1 MPIDYKKTR
10 EFVEKGIDPYI
21 QPIKKFFR
29 FEFDKTHAS
38 ALAAD
43 ERITNEIIPMEQ
55 DVEVARIE
63 LDQDL
68 TALEQTLET
77 NTNQLESQITSHLVA
92 TNPHQLRLV
101 DLLTVSANDPTNAQ
115 GNNDQFWMS
124 YLNPIYS
131 WVVGSWSACSV
142 ACGGG
147 IQTRTVQ
154 CARSDG
160 TIVEDFN
167 CISAGLVKPDTS
179 RVCNTQD
186 CPVSIALYSAKDD
199 SAILYPTNSS
209 GQIIG
214 AGQSVGGTVSNKNYI
229 AQLKTYDGFVPEN
242 GYYYFRVDVT
252 NANSGNNAGVSIY
265 WPDGTPC
272 TKVADLLNGFT
283 FYANGFTD
291 DGWVHPGPWWRFSGS
306 YTAANALFRIP
317 VQ

>member
-55 DVEVARIE
+55 DIETARIE

-92 TNPHQLRLV
+92 INPHQLRLV

-131 WVVGSWSACSV
+131 WVVGSWSECSV
-142 ACGGG
+142 SCGGG
-147 IQTRTVQ
+147 VQSRSVQ
-154 CARSDG
+154 CTRNDG
-160 TIVEDFN
+160 MIVAESN
-167 CISAGLVKPDTS
+167 CITAGLTKPATS
-179 RVCNTQD
+179 RACNTQD
-186 CPVSIALYSAKDD
+186 CPVSLNFYTSVDD
-199 SAILYPTNSS
+199 SAILYPTDAN
-209 GQIIG
+209 GNIIG
-214 AGQSVGGTVSNKNYI
+214 AGQSVQSTYSNKNYYGK
-229 AQLKTYDGFVPEN
+229 LTTYHGFFPYS
-242 GYYYFRVDVT
+242 GYYYFRIDVS
-252 NANSGNNAGVSIY
+252 NANTGNNAGVSVY
-265 WPDGTPC
+265 WPDGTSC
-272 TKVADLLNGFT
+272 SKVRDLTNGFT
-283 FYANGFTD
+283 FYPNGFND
-291 DGWVHPGPWWRFSGS
+291 DGWVHHGPWWRFSGS